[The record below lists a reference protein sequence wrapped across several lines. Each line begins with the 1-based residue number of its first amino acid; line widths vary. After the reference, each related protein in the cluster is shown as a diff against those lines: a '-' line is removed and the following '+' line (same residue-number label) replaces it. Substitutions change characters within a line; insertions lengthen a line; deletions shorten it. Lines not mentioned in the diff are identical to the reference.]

1 MAENQKSIDGIIE
14 KLALVSDG
22 LQTLF
27 PDGTMAIAM
36 ELKYDDYK
44 KVQKNFRDVDRDFK
58 QFKIDISGVEF
69 MFLLKDGSLSD
80 VVSKI

>member
-1 MAENQKSIDGIIE
+1 
-14 KLALVSDG
+14 
-22 LQTLF
+22 
-27 PDGTMAIAM
+27 M

-58 QFKIDISGVEF
+58 QFKIDISGIEF

-80 VVSKI
+80 VVSKT

>member
-1 MAENQKSIDGIIE
+1 MDENQKSIDGIIE
-14 KLALVSDG
+14 KLALVADG

-27 PDGTMAIAM
+27 PESVMAIAM
-36 ELKYDDYK
+36 ELNYDDYK

-58 QFKIDISGVEF
+58 QFKIDMSGVEF

-80 VVSKI
+80 VVSKV